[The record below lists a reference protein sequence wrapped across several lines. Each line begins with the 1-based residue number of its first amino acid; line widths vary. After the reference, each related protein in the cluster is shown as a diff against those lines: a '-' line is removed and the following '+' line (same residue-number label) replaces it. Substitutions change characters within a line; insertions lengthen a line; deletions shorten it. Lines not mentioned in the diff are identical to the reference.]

1 MTFTLPVN
9 GGGSEVLGTAT
20 ATASGSAGPVTG
32 TVPSNEPFG
41 PRTITATGGSSGRA
55 GAAAVTIS
63 NSSPQLGYGPQRLGF
78 EENDGAISKHQAVG
92 ASYFSQAW
100 AVNVGAAIT
109 SPPAVVD
116 GVAYFGDSGGVLHA
130 VTVSDAKSS
139 WTASIG
145 SGISSSPAV
154 DGGSVF
160 VGDQAGTVLAL
171 STSTGA
177 SEWSRSLGS
186 SITSSPAVSGGFVFV
201 VSSAGTLDAS
211 TRRPVRSC
219 GPSHRARRPRT
230 APVSIP
236 RRRPGHR

>member
-100 AVNVGAAIT
+100 AVKRGRR
-109 SPPAVVD
+109 SPPRQR
-116 GVAYFGDSGGVLHA
+116 SS
-130 VTVSDAKSS
+130 TVSRTSATLAASS
-139 WTASIG
+139 TPSRCRT
-145 SGISSSPAV
+145 PRAV
-154 DGGSVF
+154 G
-160 VGDQAGTVLAL
+160 
-171 STSTGA
+171 
-177 SEWSRSLGS
+177 
-186 SITSSPAVSGGFVFV
+186 
-201 VSSAGTLDAS
+201 
-211 TRRPVRSC
+211 RP
-219 GPSHRARRPRT
+219 P
-230 APVSIP
+230 
-236 RRRPGHR
+236 